1 MEYTPR
7 PSIALH
13 VRVPFLSQVLDNILA
28 LSERAVEFREPKHKK
43 SHFTTLFFHVPH
55 SHHPYTA
62 IYYST
67 HQHHLFSIQSPIL
80 TTALGQKEKAKQEI
94 MPSFWLSKSMMCM
107 FNMVQWREKKKNSYK
122 LYKKGSRW

>member
-1 MEYTPR
+1 MDHGIYTKT
-7 PSIALH
+7 IALH
-13 VRVPFLSQVLDNILA
+13 VRVDNILA

-80 TTALGQKEKAKQEI
+80 TTTALGQKEKAKQEI
-94 MPSFWLSKSMMCM
+94 MPSF
-107 FNMVQWREKKKNSYK
+107 
-122 LYKKGSRW
+122 